1 MPIISDTNTLTNFYN
16 YKIFS
21 ELFENNISSFSL
33 SLSSANSLTD
43 DDVKLS
49 ERLYVP
55 QRKLRGFVSGKIGP
69 KDGSDYIGGNYYS
82 IMNINSTLPQ
92 VLPNSQD
99 IEVGTFIDIA
109 NLWGVDDDTLD
120 DGSKIRS
127 SFGIGVDWYTPVG
140 PLSFS
145 LAQPITKSST
155 DKTETFRFNLGTTF

>member
-1 MPIISDTNTLTNFYN
+1 M
-16 YKIFS
+16 
-21 ELFENNISSFSL
+21 

-109 NLWGVDDDTLD
+109 NLWGVDDDTLS

-127 SFGIGVDWYTPVG
+127 AFGIGVDWYTPVG